1 MVHACPANRQYR
13 ALEQTRAR
21 EQFGSRAK
29 ECIGGGHK
37 RVNDLH
43 PITRRDGAELGHVT
57 ASSVYTRQQ
66 GQYLR
71 AMGCCTEPCYFGATA
86 YSTEQRVQKQEYF
99 LQGAKRDFFFQKI
112 KRLKCKKKGIFARP
126 SHHQHY
132 IQYHRLAKH

>member
-1 MVHACPANRQYR
+1 MEYGDSYIYMCNRAAVEWCMHVQQIRWQYR

-66 GQYLR
+66 GQYLG
-71 AMGCCTEPCYFGATA
+71 AMGCCTDSSSCVTSAPRPIAP
-86 YSTEQRVQKQEYF
+86 S
-99 LQGAKRDFFFQKI
+99 
-112 KRLKCKKKGIFARP
+112 KGSKNRNT
-126 SHHQHY
+126 SS
-132 IQYHRLAKH
+132 RG